1 MIRTILLLA
10 ASAVAAIFSGCRS
23 AESTASIPAVRP
35 FDAERYLGTWGMRSP
50 GCRTPS
56 SAT

>member
-35 FDAERYLGTWGMRSP
+35 FDAERYLESRH
-50 GCRTPS
+50 RH
-56 SAT
+56 